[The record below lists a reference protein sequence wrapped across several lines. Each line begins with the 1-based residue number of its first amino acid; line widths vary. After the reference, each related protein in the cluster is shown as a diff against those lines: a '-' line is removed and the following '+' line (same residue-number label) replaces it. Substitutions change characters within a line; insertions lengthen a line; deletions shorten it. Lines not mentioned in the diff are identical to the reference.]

1 MFKEMFTADE
11 EGGLTADDG
20 VSDKKPIHTLVLA
33 EGFEQFLSVCYN
45 K

>member
-11 EGGLTADDG
+11 EGGFTADDG
-20 VSDKKPIHTLVLA
+20 VSDEKPIHTLVLA